1 MDLRTIKN
9 GKAQNSSPVSI
20 IDKRFSIGNIEIKF
34 FKRINDNLKERF
46 FSEVGLLLNAGVDL
60 QTVLN
65 LSQTADGSNKL
76 KSIYSVL
83 YEKLLIGVSLSK
95 AMEEVGQFNTFD
107 TYSILI
113 GESTGELSGV
123 FNKLSAYYSK
133 KNAQRRKTLNALSYP
148 VIILVTTLLAVF
160 FMLKFVVPMFASTLI
175 QFGGELPE
183 LTKLIVAA
191 SEGIGPIALFT
202 FITVALAV
210 YWFRL
215 NKDNVRVK
223 KFVSN
228 LVLRIPYIGNVIKTT
243 YLLQFVQ
250 GMELL
255 LSARIPLVDC
265 LNLIK
270 QMIDFYPLQIAID
283 KTKDDVVN
291 GAYFYQSM
299 AKHKLFD
306 SPVITLI
313 RIGEEV
319 NQLDSIFLQLGN
331 RYQAD
336 MEYKSNLLITIL
348 EPLMILFLAVIIGTI
363 LIALYL
369 PMFKIGAIVN

>member
-1 MDLRTIKN
+1 MDLKTIKN

-20 IDKRFSIGNIEIKF
+20 IDKIFSIGNIEIKF

>member
-1 MDLRTIKN
+1 MDLKTIKN
-9 GKAQNSSPVSI
+9 SKAQKTLPESI
-20 IDKRFSIGNIEIKF
+20 VDRIFSIGNIELKF
-34 FKRINDNLKERF
+34 FKRISDTLKERF
-46 FSEVGLLLNAGVDL
+46 FSEVGLLLNSGVDL

-65 LSQTADGSNKL
+65 LSKTTDGNDKL
-76 KSIYSVL
+76 KSIYSIL
-83 YEKLLIGVSLSK
+83 YEKLSIGVSLSK
-95 AMEEVGQFNTFD
+95 AMEEAKQFNNFD

-113 GESTGELSGV
+113 GENTGALPEV
-123 FNKLSAYYSK
+123 FSKLSKYYSK
-133 KNAQRRKTLNALSYP
+133 KNTQRRKTLNALSYP
-148 VIILVTTLLAVF
+148 IIILATTLLAVF
-160 FMLKFVVPMFASTLI
+160 FMLKFVVPMFASTLT

-191 SEGIGPIALFT
+191 SERIGPIALFT
-202 FITVALAV
+202 IITIALFF
-210 YWFRL
+210 YWFRV

-223 KFVSN
+223 KFVSS
-228 LVLRIPYIGNVIKTT
+228 LVLRIPYVGNVIKTT

-265 LNLIK
+265 LHLIR
-270 QMIDFYPLQIAID
+270 QMIDFYPLQVAID
-283 KTKDDVVN
+283 KTKDDIVN
-291 GAYFYQSM
+291 GASFYQGM

-306 SPVITLI
+306 SSVVTLI

-319 NQLDSIFLQLGN
+319 NQLDNIFLQLGN

-369 PMFKIGAIVN
+369 PMFKIGTIVS